1 MYVIAGITG
10 NTGAAAAEAL
20 LARGEAVR
28 AIVRDEGRATAWAA
42 RGVELRRADL
52 TDAESLA
59 RSFEGAAGAYL
70 FAPPLSEDGEHAT
83 LYVAIARAVRTAALR
98 ARLPRLVFLSSE
110 GAHIPAGTGVIRSL
124 HLAEAE
130 LAGAA
135 PRLTFL
141 RATYF
146 QDNWRAILPAAA
158 ADGILPTMLGE
169 GRRAMVAAADVGRTA
184 AALLLEENP
193 PDLVNLVGPEDF
205 GPHDV
210 AAAIGAALGRTITP
224 VRPPRDAWEAI
235 LKGAGLHPG
244 DAALTAE
251 MYDAINSGLV
261 RFEPRGETRRGPIT
275 IAESVASWQATEAA

>member
-10 NTGAAAAEAL
+10 NTGAAAAKAL

-59 RSFEGAAGAYL
+59 RAFEGAAGAYL

-83 LYVAIARAVRTAALR
+83 LYVAIARAVRTAAHR

-135 PRLTFL
+135 PRLTYL

-146 QDNWRAILPAAA
+146 QDNWRAVMPVAAA
-158 ADGILPTMLGE
+158 EGILPTLLGE
-169 GRRAMVAAADVGRTA
+169 EKRAMVAAADVGRTA
-184 AALLLEENP
+184 ASLLLEENP
-193 PDLVNLVGPEDF
+193 PDLVNLVGPENCA
-205 GPHDV
+205 PSDV
-210 AAAIGAALGRTITP
+210 AAAIAAALGRTVTP
-224 VRPPRDAWEAI
+224 VRPPRETWETV
-235 LKGAGLHPG
+235 LGSAGLNPG

-251 MYDAINSGLV
+251 MYDAIGSGLV
-261 RFEPRGETRRGPIT
+261 RFEPRGETRRGTIT
-275 IAESVASWQATEAA
+275 IAETVACWQAAEAA